1 MSFKNKIQNI
11 LNDFSNSTF
20 NVICKL
26 EVDCDD
32 NINVN
37 NLNINHFRR
46 KSQNYSRNNK
56 MKSNNEI
63 INLNNIIFNSYE
75 IKKSRSKSIKK
86 IHDLKNIID
95 DDDYK
100 KKKMSL
106 KSFMNNYKNLNY
118 DKNKINLMNK
128 NNEIKYFFH
137 YLNNNKSSFKNE
149 NFDNNNKLNKNLSFL
164 KQEIFNKKSNKN
176 KFIHK

>member
-11 LNDFSNSTF
+11 LNDFSDSTF
-20 NVICKL
+20 NMICKL
-26 EVDCDD
+26 EVDSLNYDD
-32 NINVN
+32 NININ

-56 MKSNNEI
+56 IYIKNNN
-63 INLNNIIFNSYE
+63 NLNNIIFNSCE
-75 IKKSRSKSIKK
+75 IRKSRSKSMKK

-95 DDDYK
+95 NDDYK
-100 KKKMSL
+100 KKKISL

-128 NNEIKYFFH
+128 NIFIIIIF
-137 YLNNNKSSFKNE
+137 LN
-149 NFDNNNKLNKNLSFL
+149 
-164 KQEIFNKKSNKN
+164 I
-176 KFIHK
+176 